1 MAALPAD
8 IAAASREAAIV
19 IVSDATVLA
28 RFPNGRDG
36 SKAPATG
43 YCDNPGDTTTL
54 LNARAAL
61 IGAQGRRRFLV
72 RVTEA
77 LVPNLDAG
85 LPCWR
90 LIDAENGVDAVHLT
104 GRLEVDF
111 EEETTSLELF
121 G

>member
-19 IVSDATVLA
+19 MVEDGALLA
-28 RFPNGRDG
+28 RFPNARDG

-43 YCDNPGDTTTL
+43 YCDSPGDTVAL
-54 LNARAAL
+54 LNARASL
-61 IGAQGRRRFLV
+61 IGAAGRRRFLV
-72 RVTEA
+72 RIDEA
-77 LVPNLDAG
+77 IVPNLDAG

-90 LIDAENGVDAVHLT
+90 LIDGEHVVDAVHLT
-104 GRLEVDF
+104 GRIEVDF
-111 EEETTSLELF
+111 EEETTGLELF